1 MSVVR
6 VSGPARIVVC
16 DREVRALVAVSHLS
30 KRSLREVRDI
40 PVVTERSCGWNV
52 VLMPRLQATQPGVSS
67 TFTTEKAQ
75 MLALRIW
82 RHFCRYPAWLSLSLH
97 NFPKAD

>member
-1 MSVVR
+1 MTVVH

-16 DREVRALVAVSHLS
+16 DRAVRALVAVLHMTKL
-30 KRSLREVRDI
+30 SLREVRDI

-52 VLMPRLQATQPGVSS
+52 VLMPRHQATQPGISS
-67 TFTTEKAQ
+67 TFTTEKPQ

-82 RHFCRYPAWLSLSLH
+82 RHFCRG
-97 NFPKAD
+97 FP